1 MVNLV
6 KRNSNCVLGIIK
18 LIDEKF
24 SKKLDIYSKKVKL
37 LINDLIMMIEFKRD
51 KKNRSKN
58 ALFNPYKNGISSYD
72 MAYLSSKRNLKIK
85 TVYLE
90 NDSKKDYLAA

>member
-1 MVNLV
+1 MY
-6 KRNSNCVLGIIK
+6 KEFFH
-18 LIDEKF
+18 LINFKF

-37 LINDLIMMIEFKRD
+37 LINDLIMMIEFKRS

-72 MAYLSSKRNLKIK
+72 MAYLSSKRNLKNK

>member
-1 MVNLV
+1 
-6 KRNSNCVLGIIK
+6 
-18 LIDEKF
+18 
-24 SKKLDIYSKKVKL
+24 
-37 LINDLIMMIEFKRD
+37 MIEFKRS

-72 MAYLSSKRNLKIK
+72 MAYLSSKKTNLKNK

-90 NDSKKDYLAA
+90 KDSKKDYLAA

>member
-1 MVNLV
+1 MCIG
-6 KRNSNCVLGIIK
+6 NSVLFNE
-18 LIDEKF
+18 LKF

-37 LINDLIMMIEFKRD
+37 LIIDLIIMIEFKRS

-58 ALFNPYKNGISSYD
+58 ALFNPYKNGISAYD
-72 MAYLSSKRNLKIK
+72 MAYLSSKRNFKNK
-85 TVYLE
+85 TPYQE